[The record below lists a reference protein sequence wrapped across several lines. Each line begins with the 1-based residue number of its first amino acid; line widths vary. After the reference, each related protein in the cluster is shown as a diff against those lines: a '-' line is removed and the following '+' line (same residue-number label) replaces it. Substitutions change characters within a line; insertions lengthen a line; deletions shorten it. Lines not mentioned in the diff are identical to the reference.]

1 MYSGFALTRTY
12 VYGNN
17 IDEVLQMRDETPTL
31 YYYVTNVQGN
41 VVAITD
47 EDGVVVEEYTYDIY
61 GKAYRPLDSTTG
73 TWTGVSYISNDG
85 LTEFT

>member
-1 MYSGFALTRTY
+1 
-12 VYGNN
+12 
-17 IDEVLQMRDETPTL
+17 MRDETPTL

-47 EDGVVVEEYTYDIY
+47 EDGAVVEEYTYDIY
-61 GKAYRPLDSTTG
+61 GKAYRPLDSTITG